1 MRLNNAKS
9 YLCFTKMFP
18 VEGVLDSYKRQELGD
33 PKLYAEADK
42 YQALFYSGSILKDE
56 YIKKCEE
63 IVKRISEEIA

>member
-1 MRLNNAKS
+1 
-9 YLCFTKMFP
+9 MFP

-56 YIKKCEE
+56 YIKGGEYSGFNSIARKV
-63 IVKRISEEIA
+63 IVDYLKK